1 MYYMTFGRKKMD
13 KYVNSWGVTDEEKY
27 KKN

>member
-1 MYYMTFGRKKMD
+1 MYYMTFDRKKMD
-13 KYVNSWGVTDEEKY
+13 KYVNSWGVTDKEKY